1 MLKLNAK
8 LQLPSHGGILALHW
22 YEWDTLGY
30 APGSNYTK
38 CDRTPPAV
46 AHMSTPPVPT
56 PPVPTPPVPCP
67 PELTRAVS
75 AESPHDHALHD
86 HAVPGPQRCGFDTHY
101 PNYFPARVGCKEA
114 VHAMQ
119 AAGEWVLSVCQL
131 IQIHT
136 FPDLYLS
143 LFIYTRNPITWCTGI
158 RTIPYINGQLFD
170 KLLPRYATDHASR
183 FAAKLAVEVS

>member
-46 AHMSTPPVPT
+46 AHMSPPPVPT

-143 LFIYTRNPITWCTGI
+143 LFTLGTQSRGA
-158 RTIPYINGQLFD
+158 QV
-170 KLLPRYATDHASR
+170 YAQSPTSTASSLTSCSHDMPPTTP
-183 FAAKLAVEVS
+183 ADSPPN